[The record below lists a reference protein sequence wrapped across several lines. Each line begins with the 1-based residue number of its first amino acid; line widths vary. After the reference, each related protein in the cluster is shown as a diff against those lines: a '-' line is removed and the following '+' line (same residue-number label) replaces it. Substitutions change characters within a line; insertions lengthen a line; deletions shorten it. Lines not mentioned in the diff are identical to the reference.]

1 MIVPS
6 ILGSFCNLHNN
17 ICLAEEDLRLY
28 LLTLAPGPEY
38 LVYLGAKTL
47 SSFWYFAGV
56 LTIYNAII
64 YTSLQS
70 TCIKKKVISIPQNM
84 IIVTKVSFRY
94 QTLPDI
100 LLIMTNS
107 FQTVKQ
113 TILPT
118 DSISLIKFDHL
129 LFAPR
134 SGQGQYFPLN

>member
-6 ILGSFCNLHNN
+6 ILGSFCNLRNN

-70 TCIKKKVISIPQNM
+70 TCIKKKSYKHSTKYDNRNEGVFSLSDVTRHTSYNDKFISN
-84 IIVTKVSFRY
+84 S
-94 QTLPDI
+94 QTDHI
-100 LLIMTNS
+100 TN
-107 FQTVKQ
+107 
-113 TILPT
+113 
-118 DSISLIKFDHL
+118 
-129 LFAPR
+129 
-134 SGQGQYFPLN
+134 